1 MRVKILD
8 AWARGIPIVS
18 TSIGCEGIAGA
29 AHGENLLVADQP
41 AEFADQVVRV
51 VQDGNL
57 ARRLIHNG
65 RHTVETA
72 YDWRSLY
79 SDYTRLYHEL
89 ELEVSEK

>member
-18 TSIGCEGIAGA
+18 TSIGCEGITGI
-29 AHGENLLVADQP
+29 AHGENILVADRP
-41 AEFADQVVRV
+41 TEFANQVIRIM
-51 VQDGNL
+51 QDGNL

-65 RHTVETA
+65 RHTVETS

-89 ELEVSEK
+89 ELEVSGK